1 MMIEQTVQSYLAADI
16 DVPVLLEVPEGPEVP
31 DRFVVLERIAGGRR
45 NLLRTASFAIQSYSL
60 TSMYDAAVLDEKVR
74 DVMDDMAAILGNIG
88 ACRMASNYNFTDT
101 STKRYRYQCTYDITY
116 VEE

>member
-1 MMIEQTVQSYLAADI
+1 MIEQTVQEFLSAGL
-16 DVPVLLEVPEGPEVP
+16 DVPVLLEVPEGPDIP
-31 DRFVVLERIAGGRR
+31 DRFVIIEKIAGGRR

-60 TSMYDAAVLDEKVR
+60 SSMYDAAALDKEVR
-74 DVMDDMAAILGNIG
+74 DEMDEMDILLTNIG

-116 VEE
+116 VEV